1 MDLENGSIVKV
12 RVTYTSGLTN
22 VYRINIIKDE
32 VKETKKNNTVLIII
46 IIAIILILIAA
57 GLLVFIQIKNKKNK
71 NNKPKNKGEKK
82 EDNIVV
88 NTPVNIDN
96 AEKIMAANPGDV
108 ISMPPDDVEDI
119 I

>member
-1 MDLENGSIVKV
+1 MDLVNGSIVKV

-32 VKETKKNNTVLIII
+32 EVEKPKNNTAKIII

-57 GLLVFIQIKNKKNK
+57 GLLVFIQIRNKKNK
-71 NNKPKNKGEKK
+71 NNKPKDKSGEVKK
-82 EDNIVV
+82 EDNITTVDSNV
-88 NTPVNIDN
+88 NL
-96 AEKIMAANPGDV
+96 EKIVTANPSDV